1 MAFFL
6 KGIDAFRLLG
16 VRQDG
21 YASRSHMEW
30 GRPTGPHRSLCLP
43 KPGDT
48 GKSILIMKVHPSL
61 GQRARGSCFAVTVYA
76 EKSKLALSEALG
88 LEPCLAPRA
97 PIARG
102 RNLRD
107 HPLKAILSAGPEAGR
122 IHW

>member
-1 MAFFL
+1 
-6 KGIDAFRLLG
+6 
-16 VRQDG
+16 
-21 YASRSHMEW
+21 MEW

-76 EKSKLALSEALG
+76 QKSKLALSEALG

-97 PIARG
+97 PIARAISQLG
-102 RNLRD
+102 VDSGEREGKGAGLD
-107 HPLKAILSAGPEAGR
+107 LK
-122 IHW
+122 

>member
-1 MAFFL
+1 MLSAFWVSGRTVTL
-6 KGIDAFRLLG
+6 PGRTWNGDARLDLT
-16 VRQDG
+16 DL
-21 YASRSHMEW
+21 YS
-30 GRPTGPHRSLCLP
+30 LP

-76 EKSKLALSEALG
+76 QKSKLALSEALG